1 MTCHNNVAGHYDGA
15 VSNHH
20 LLTQAN
26 VAPVDEN
33 GVTVGIV
40 GTIAFAVASLTETG
54 YRDWLWVCL
63 TGTGLGV
70 VGTAYCWQCSRH

>member
-1 MTCHNNVAGHYDGA
+1 MTCHNNVAGHYDGT

-33 GVTVGIV
+33 
-40 GTIAFAVASLTETG
+40 
-54 YRDWLWVCL
+54 RDWLWVCL

>member
-1 MTCHNNVAGHYDGA
+1 MTCHNNVAGHYDGT

-40 GTIAFAVASLTETG
+40 GTIAFAVASL
-54 YRDWLWVCL
+54 
-63 TGTGLGV
+63 
-70 VGTAYCWQCSRH
+70 

>member
-40 GTIAFAVASLTETG
+40 GTIAFAVASLI
-54 YRDWLWVCL
+54 LSL
-63 TGTGLGV
+63 I
-70 VGTAYCWQCSRH
+70 HI

>member
-1 MTCHNNVAGHYDGA
+1 MTCHNNVAGHYDGT

-33 GVTVGIV
+33 GVTVG
-40 GTIAFAVASLTETG
+40 
-54 YRDWLWVCL
+54 
-63 TGTGLGV
+63 
-70 VGTAYCWQCSRH
+70 